1 MQVTRRSA
9 LKTAALL
16 AVGFVGLRVVYRV
29 IFGGAGGGGI
39 VLIELPSIRLAGPFE
54 HITLFG
60 QVTTGGVLN
69 AALSAV
75 PFAVL
80 VLVIGVVAAIV
91 NIRALLTRGS
101 VRGPVRTISR
111 ALVVAWATFPAMAQA
126 VRRVRVG
133 RQLRGERGSASLVVP
148 VLEQTVERAIALGA
162 SMEVRGFA
170 ATGRAQPNCARPVS
184 MVDVSLGYEDAVGN
198 AVGNAAGDAA
208 GDPAGKAAGGWLL
221 RGIDLELA
229 PGTLT
234 VLGGATGSGKST
246 LLRAISGLFQHVDH
260 GLQFGTIEV
269 AGVDRINIPPRQTA
283 GFIGVVAQSVR
294 LSFVAATVREEIGFS
309 LAIRDVAPVIVSS
322 RVDEISAQ
330 LAIAHLLDRDVAALS
345 AGEACL
351 VAIAAAI
358 VEHPVVLILDE
369 PLAELDEAAR
379 VRVIRTLDDLAHSA
393 GVAVVVAEHALDHWG
408 VVSDVRLEIRDGAI
422 VEVSGDVSDVLP
434 AAVAYS
440 AESTPRP
447 IPTAG
452 FEPTQ
457 LPAASIRNLSVH
469 HGELEAVHDV
479 SFELQAGEIVALRG
493 PNGAGKS
500 SLLHALARPGTPGAV
515 VVGGRD
521 ASQLRR
527 RTRRN
532 AITLVPE
539 AFDDLLFAT
548 TVAAECRL
556 ADRRANTTGTAQL
569 LARLLGEPAHSLL
582 QRHPRD
588 LSAGQRLCLVIAI
601 QLAVRPQV
609 LLIDEPSRGLDAAA
623 RALVGGAL
631 VEAANAGSAVM
642 IATHDHAFAERYAGR
657 TITMQAGR
665 LATELA
671 AQP

>member
-1 MQVTRRSA
+1 MHVTRRTA

-16 AVGFVGLRVVYRV
+16 AVGFVGLRVVYRIV
-29 IFGGAGGGGI
+29 FGGAGGGGV
-39 VLIELPSIRLAGPFE
+39 VLIELPRIRLAGPFE
-54 HITLFG
+54 HIVLFG
-60 QVTTGGVLN
+60 QVTSDGVLN

-75 PFAVL
+75 PFAML
-80 VLVIGVVAAIV
+80 VLVIGVAAAVV
-91 NIRALLTRGS
+91 NLRALLTRGS

-126 VRRVRVG
+126 VRRVHVG

-170 ATGRAQPNCARPVS
+170 ATGRVQPNCARPVS
-184 MVDVSLGYEDAVGN
+184 IVGLSLGY
-198 AVGNAAGDAA
+198 AAGDGSAA
-208 GDPAGKAAGGWLL
+208 GNWLL
-221 RGIDLELA
+221 HQIDVEIA

-234 VLGGATGSGKST
+234 VLSGATGSGKST
-246 LLRAISGLFQHVDH
+246 VLSSISGLFQHVAH
-260 GLQFGTIEV
+260 GVQLGTIEV
-269 AGVDRINIPPRQTA
+269 AGVDRLSVPPRETA
-283 GFIGVVAQSVR
+283 GFVGVVSQSVR

-309 LAIRDVAPVIVSS
+309 LAIRDVAPLIITS
-322 RVDEISAQ
+322 RVEEISAR
-330 LAIAHLLDRDVAALS
+330 LAITHLLDREAVALS

-369 PLAELDEAAR
+369 PLAELDEEARAR
-379 VRVIRTLDDLAHSA
+379 VIHILDDLAHQA
-393 GVAVVVAEHALDHWG
+393 GIAVVVAEHALDDWG
-408 VVSDVRLEIRDGAI
+408 GVSDVRLEIRDRTISEILDDIPSA
-422 VEVSGDVSDVLP
+422 VSFNPAPAPPSLRLP
-434 AAVAYS
+434 SIDPTEAV
-440 AESTPRP
+440 
-447 IPTAG
+447 I
-452 FEPTQ
+452 
-457 LPAASIRNLSVH
+457 ASIHNLSVR
-469 HGELEAVHDV
+469 HGQLDAVHDV

-500 SLLHALARPGTPGAV
+500 SLLHAMARPSEPATV

-521 ASQLRR
+521 VSELRR
-527 RTRRN
+527 QPRRN

-548 TVAAECRL
+548 TVEAECRL
-556 ADRRANTTGTAQL
+556 ADRRARTTGTAQL
-569 LARLLGEPAHSLL
+569 LARLLDEPEHSLL

-588 LSAGQRLCLVIAI
+588 LSVGQRLCLVIAI

-623 RALVGGAL
+623 RAIVGRAI
-631 VEAANAGSAVM
+631 VEAANAGSAVL
-642 IATHDHAFAERYAGR
+642 IATHDHAFAARYASR

-665 LATELA
+665 LQTELVE
-671 AQP
+671 QL